1 MCGILGG
8 NNARWNYQAALDVIM
23 HRGPDGN
30 KISKIKNFTMGFVR
44 LAIVDLNES
53 AMQPMISVDGKY
65 VITFN
70 GEIYDYKQIRKNL
83 EKLGYI
89 FKTQSDT
96 EVLLYAFIE
105 WKEKVTDYIEGIFA
119 FSIYDI
125 ENELV
130 YLFRDRV
137 GVKPL
142 YYYVNGND
150 FAFSSELKAIE
161 KLLNKS
167 LDIDKTALYDYFNYL
182 CIPEPKT
189 IYKKVRRLE
198 PGSFLIYSIKNNRIV
213 KNERYWMPI
222 ANPYE
227 GDVLSEDSLKEKIST
242 LRTLINNSI
251 RKQLVADVPVGSFFS
266 GGIDSSIVTVA
277 AKSYKSD
284 ILSYGIAFTDERY
297 DESKYIKR
305 IGNHIGANY
314 KIEYFEQEDFQKLK
328 RMLIS
333 SFDEPFA
340 DISFYPT
347 FFVSK
352 IARKDVTVVLTG
364 DGGDELFGG
373 YTRYFKQYESNR
385 QSPVVVS
392 NLIKTLNKKACDV
405 LYDLIPEYLYGESLD
420 YFKLRRRMGIPLD
433 YDDAWCYR
441 KYYEKDLPPITRMRY
456 MDFMT
461 YLPNDILTKVD
472 RMSMLNSLEARVP
485 LLDKDIVEFAFSLSQ
500 KECNPDNKSK
510 GLFRLA
516 YSQEIPDEMFERNK
530 AGFMM
535 PHRFMKSYGNIT
547 KKICNDY
554 SKNSCLII
562 I

>member
-8 NNARWNYQAALDVIM
+8 NNAGWKYQDALNAIS
-23 HRGPDGN
+23 HRGPDGQKVLKVN
-30 KISKIKNFTMGFVR
+30 DFIMGFVR

-70 GEIYDYKQIRKNL
+70 GEIYDYKQTRKKL

-96 EVLLYAFIE
+96 EVLLYAFGE

-125 ENELV
+125 ENKLI

-142 YYYVNGND
+142 YYYISGDD

-161 KLLNKS
+161 QLVDKS

-189 IYKKVRRLE
+189 IYKQVKRLE
-198 PGSFLIYSIKNNRIV
+198 PGSFLIYSTKDNRIV
-213 KNERYWMPI
+213 KNLRYWMPKVN
-222 ANPYE
+222 AYE
-227 GDVLSEDSLKEKIST
+227 GNIPSEDSLREKIST
-242 LRTLINNSI
+242 LRTLISNSI
-251 RKQLVADVPVGSFFS
+251 RKQLVADVPVGTFFS
-266 GGIDSSIVTVA
+266 GGVDSSIVTLVA
-277 AKSYKSD
+277 KNFKND
-284 ILSYGIAFTDERY
+284 IRSYGIAFTDELY

-314 KIEYFEQEDFQKLK
+314 RIEYFEQEDFQKTK
-328 RMLIS
+328 RILIS

-340 DISFYPT
+340 DISLYPT

-352 IARKDVTVVLTG
+352 IAKNDVTVVLTG

-373 YTRYFKQYESNR
+373 YTRYFKHYGSHR
-385 QSPVVVS
+385 VSPIRVS
-392 NLIKTLNKKACDV
+392 NLMKILNKKSYDT
-405 LYDLIPEYLYGESLD
+405 LYELIPEYLYGEPIDFL
-420 YFKLRRRMGIPLD
+420 KLRKRLGISIN

-441 KYYEKDLPPITRMRY
+441 KYYEKDLPPVTRMRY

-500 KECNPDNKSK
+500 SECNLGNNSK

-516 YSQEIPDEMFERNK
+516 YSQEIPDEMFERAK
-530 AGFMM
+530 AGFTM
-535 PHRFMKSYGNIT
+535 PHRFMKSYGNII
-547 KKICNDY
+547 KRICNDY
-554 SKNSCLII
+554 SNKTGIVI
-562 I
+562 